1 LEPIAEA
8 MQIISSSSVSGNAD
22 KYLPTMLHTSL
33 ASLRVDMQST
43 QQKRAAIYLQDM
55 AKQLDSRVL
64 SAVAG
69 QVAADTFSKVKKG
82 G

>member
-1 LEPIAEA
+1 
-8 MQIISSSSVSGNAD
+8 
-22 KYLPTMLHTSL
+22 
-33 ASLRVDMQST
+33 MQST

-69 QVAADTFSKVKKG
+69 QVAADTFSKVKKRRLSTKDG
-82 G
+82 VTLNCRPMNRLRRRKLKQWRLCMPRS